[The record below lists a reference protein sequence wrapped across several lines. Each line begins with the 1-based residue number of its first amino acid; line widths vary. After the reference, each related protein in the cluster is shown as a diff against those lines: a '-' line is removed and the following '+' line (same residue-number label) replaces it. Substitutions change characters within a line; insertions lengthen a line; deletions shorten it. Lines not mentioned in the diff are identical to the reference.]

1 LTGLSGRLNQNYGR
15 LRVWENQVNSN
26 YNSLQASLKHQMSHG
41 LLFNVDYTYSHSI
54 DSGSTWH
61 SGATTAN
68 GAAGGEGFTT
78 DQTIAGLDR
87 GDSIYDI
94 RHRLVLNYVWQLP
107 GQDLK
112 GALGVIAG
120 GWSLNGIWQFQSG
133 AHWEPFVSSGSR
145 LREITI
151 TDPVNNPKG
160 FCLAADVPS
169 NCQNLGGDFN
179 LDQGRNDRPNSAV
192 TGFAGGTHN
201 TWADGIY
208 ASGKLAFSNFSTPCL
223 ACSGNLGRN
232 SFVGPGNW
240 SADMT
245 MSKIF
250 KLTERVNLKFEA
262 NAFNV
267 FNRANFILATAGGGA
282 NNKYA
287 ATGFDPVAGIT
298 HLIPIGSFGQAAG
311 TLRPRVMQFGVKF
324 SF

>member
-1 LTGLSGRLNQNYGR
+1 
-15 LRVWENQVNSN
+15 
-26 YNSLQASLKHQMSHG
+26 MSHG

-78 DQTIAGLDR
+78 DQTLTGLDR
-87 GDSIYDI
+87 GNSIYDI
-94 RHRLVLNYVWQLP
+94 RHRLVFNYVWQLP

-145 LREITI
+145 LRESDGVTKC
-151 TDPVNNPKG
+151 TT
-160 FCLAADVPS
+160 ADIAS
-169 NCQNLGGDFN
+169 GNCFNLGGDFN
-179 LDQGRNDRPNSAV
+179 LDQGRNDRSNSSVTRVGGVSHNSWANGWGATLVDPV
-192 TGFAGGTHN
+192 TGTVSTAGPSVT
-201 TWADGIY
+201 
-208 ASGKLAFSNFSTPCL
+208 FSTPCL
-223 ACSGNLGRN
+223 GCAGNLGRN

-240 SADMT
+240 SAAVT
-245 MSKIF
+245 MSKVF

-287 ATGFDPVAGIT
+287 AAGFDPNVGTAGYT
-298 HLIPIGSFGQAAG
+298 HLIPIGSFGEAAG
-311 TLRPRVMQFGVKF
+311 TLSPRVMQFGVKF